1 MKIQI
6 HHTALFIKIMRIS
19 LVQLI
24 ILLIVTGVSFA
35 GPSNAQNVLKI
46 NLSLEINERPI
57 KEVLE
62 QIEEIADVKFAYS
75 VGLVKPEETITL
87 NIKNKELGLILDQI
101 FSPRNVKYFVLGKQI
116 ILNQSNIS
124 DIKSKISQI
133 KIIEMIISGKVT
145 SPDGELLPGVTV
157 LVKGTSNGT
166 VTDINGEYKLEV
178 PGSNGV
184 ILVFSSI
191 GFKEREIS
199 VSETSTV
206 NVILEEDVQGL
217 NEVVVTALG
226 VEKDPKSITYATQK
240 VSPDEAIKVKDP
252 NFMNSL
258 AGKVAGAVITKGNF
272 GPGSAPRILLRG
284 NKSLTGNSEPLFVLN
299 GVPMIGGTDILSNY
313 NPEDIE
319 SIQVLKGASAAALY
333 GSEAANGV
341 ILVNTKKGMH
351 GVSKVEFSSTFT
363 VENAVD
369 LPKLQTS
376 YGQTNPN
383 FNDSWGERISNGSD
397 SHLKEFFEPGQTM
410 INSVSFSNGSEIGQ
424 IYMSYSNTN
433 ASGILP
439 ENDLEQ
445 NNFTVRLTS
454 QFFNDKL
461 SVDASINYT
470 DQKIYNQNSAGGY
483 SALPGIYS
491 FPVGDDFS
499 KYNKDNFEVW
509 DPVRAMYVQNWP
521 YIRNETFPNQNPYWV
536 QNRNQ
541 RDFLR
546 DHTISA
552 ITAKLELYSWLD
564 LQGRV
569 TYDKIFDKSEFRNY
583 ASTQATVAGPNGGYG
598 ISRSSVNNIY
608 SDLLLIGNKNISS
621 DFNLAGTL
629 GFSNRETTSS
639 GLNLSSTVATSLT
652 FPNYFSV
659 FALNGLFNKSESL
672 RKSMTQAAFGNAT
685 LGFRDKVYLDVTGR
699 NEWSST
705 VSQSFFY
712 PSVGV
717 SYILKDASNS
727 RSGSSGVL
735 SFAKLSS
742 SYAEVGNSLPFGIAN
757 WTPPMSLDNNG
768 NINPRGTL
776 PYFDGSDTLNLNP
789 ERTKSYEVGTELR
802 FFNNRLSVNL
812 NYYNAT
818 TYDQILQIQAPAGA
832 GASNFWINGGIIR
845 NKGIEGIV
853 NYNTNLGSVKWA
865 SSLNF
870 SHNKNQIRQLS
881 DLLEAERFVLTSF
894 NQSRLVSI
902 FLTRPEDGKY
912 GAFGDMY
919 GRTYQR
925 DDEGNL
931 ITNEAG
937 IPQVSPNPDQFIGN
951 ANPDF
956 LAGLNNS
963 FAYKQFSLSFL
974 IDSRF
979 GGGVVNRT
987 EVWLDYKGLSERT
1000 GVARDNGGVLVNG
1013 QVVDAK
1019 EFYLNQTGAGATA
1032 IASEYFYDAT
1042 NVRLREFQIGYNLP
1056 ITNDFIKELNLSLI
1070 GRNLFFFFKNAPF
1083 DPEISVNTS
1092 PTSEGIASFS
1102 QPQTRSFGASLR
1114 AIF

>member
-24 ILLIVTGVSFA
+24 IFLVVTGVSVA

-46 NLSLEINERPI
+46 NLSLEIDEQPI
-57 KEVLE
+57 KDVLG

-75 VGLVKPEETITL
+75 VGLVKSKEKISL
-87 NIKNKELGLILDQI
+87 NIVNEELGSVLDEI
-101 FSPRNVKYFVLGKQI
+101 FSSRNVKYFVLGKQI
-116 ILNQSNIS
+116 ILNHSTNLKMSNNLVS
-124 DIKSKISQI
+124 IKLN
-133 KIIEMIISGKVT
+133 ELIISGKV
-145 SPDGELLPGVTV
+145 SNKDGESLPGVTIR
-157 LVKGTSNGT
+157 VKDTTIGT
-166 VTDINGEYKLEV
+166 VTDIDGNYKLEI

-191 GFKEREIS
+191 GFKDQE
-199 VSETSTV
+199 VSIGGRSIINLV
-206 NVILEEDVQGL
+206 LEEDVQSL

-226 VEKDPKSITYATQK
+226 VEKDPKSITYSTQK
-240 VSPDEAIKVKDP
+240 VSPAEAIKVKDP

-299 GVPMIGGTDILSNY
+299 GVPMIGGSDILSNY

-341 ILVNTKKGMH
+341 ILVNTKKGQH

-376 YGQTNPN
+376 YGQTDPN
-383 FNDSWGERISNGSD
+383 YNDSWGEKISNGSD
-397 SHLKEFFEPGQTM
+397 SHLKEFFETGKTK
-410 INSVSFSNGSEIGQ
+410 INSVSFSNGSDIGQ
-424 IYMSYSNTN
+424 LYMSFSNTS

-439 ENDLEQ
+439 KNKLEQ

-461 SVDASINYT
+461 SIDGSVNYT
-470 DQKIYNQNSAGGY
+470 NQEIFNQNSAGGY

-499 KYNKDNFEVW
+499 KYDKDNFEVW

-541 RDFLR
+541 RDFQR

-552 ITAKLELYSWLD
+552 FTAKLELYSWLD
-564 LQGRV
+564 LQGRI
-569 TYDKIFDKSEFRNY
+569 TYDKIYDKSEFRNY
-583 ASTQATVAGPNGGYG
+583 ASTQGTVAGPNGGYG
-598 ISRSSVNNIY
+598 MSQSSIDNIY
-608 SDLLLIGNKNISS
+608 SDLLLIGNKNISA
-621 DFNLAGTL
+621 DYNLAGTL
-629 GFSNRETTSS
+629 GFSNRETTSA
-639 GLNLSSTVATSLT
+639 GLNLSSTVPTSLV

-659 FALNGLFNKSESL
+659 YALNGQYNKGESL
-672 RKSMTQAAFGNAT
+672 RKTMTQAAFGNAT
-685 LGFRDKVYLDVTGR
+685 LGYKEKIYLDITAR

-705 VSQSFFY
+705 VAQSFFY
-712 PSVGV
+712 PSAGL
-717 SYILKDASNS
+717 SYILKDGSNDRPSASN
-727 RSGSSGVL
+727 VL
-735 SFAKLSS
+735 SFAKLTA
-742 SYAEVGNSLPFGIAN
+742 SYAEVGNSLPFGINNRA
-757 WTPPMSLDNNG
+757 PAMSLDNSG
-768 NINPRGTL
+768 NLNPRGTL
-776 PYFDGSDTLNLNP
+776 PFFNGTDTLNLNP
-789 ERTKSYEVGTELR
+789 ERTKSYEFGTELR
-802 FFNNRLSVNL
+802 FLNNKLSLNL

-818 TYDQILQIQAPAGA
+818 TSDQILQIQAPAGA

-845 NKGIEGIV
+845 NKGIEGII
-853 NYNTNLGSVKWA
+853 NYNSSIGEIQWA

-870 SHNKNQIRQLS
+870 SHNKNQIRELS
-881 DLLEAERFVLTSF
+881 DKLDAERFVLTSF

-902 FLTRPEDGKY
+902 YLTRPVDGEY
-912 GAFGDMY
+912 GSFGDMY
-919 GRTYQR
+919 GRVYEK
-925 DDEGNL
+925 DENGTL
-931 ITNEAG
+931 ITDEDG
-937 IPQVSPNPDQFIGN
+937 LPQVSANPDQFIGN
-951 ANPDF
+951 ANPNF

-963 FAYKQFSLSFL
+963 FAYKNFSLSFL

-979 GGGVVNRT
+979 GGGVINRT
-987 EVWLDYKGLSERT
+987 EVWLDYKGLSERS
-1000 GVARDNGGVLVNG
+1000 GEARDNGGVMVNG
-1013 QVVDAK
+1013 QMVDAK
-1019 EFYLNQTGAGATA
+1019 EYYLNQTGAGATA
-1032 IASEYFYDAT
+1032 IASEYFFDAT
-1042 NVRLREFQIGYNLP
+1042 NIRLREFQIGYNLP
-1056 ITNDFIKELNLSLI
+1056 LTNEFIKELNLSFV
-1070 GRNLFFFFKNAPF
+1070 GRNLFFFYKKAPF

-1092 PTSEGIASFS
+1092 PTSEGISSFS
-1102 QPQTRSFGASLR
+1102 QPQTRSFGVSLR

>member
-24 ILLIVTGVSFA
+24 IFLIVTGASVA
-35 GPSNAQNVLKI
+35 GPSHAQNVLKI
-46 NLSLEINERPI
+46 NLSIEIDEQPI
-57 KEVLE
+57 KDVLG
-62 QIEEIADVKFAYS
+62 QIEDLADVKFAYS
-75 VGLVKPEETITL
+75 VGLVRPKETISL
-87 NIKNKELGLILDQI
+87 KIVNEELGAVLDKI
-101 FSPRNVKYFVLGKQI
+101 FSSRNVKYFVLGKQI
-116 ILNQSNIS
+116 ILNQSTNFKMNNNLIS
-124 DIKSKISQI
+124 IKLN
-133 KIIEMIISGKVT
+133 ELIISGKV
-145 SPDGELLPGVTV
+145 SNKDGESLPGVTIR
-157 LVKGTSNGT
+157 VKGTTIGT
-166 VTDINGEYKLEV
+166 VTDIEGDYKLEI

-191 GFKEREIS
+191 GFKDQEVSIDGRS
-199 VSETSTV
+199 VINLV
-206 NVILEEDVQGL
+206 LEEDVQSL

-226 VEKDPKSITYATQK
+226 VEKDPKSITYSTQK
-240 VSPDEAIKVKDP
+240 VSPAEASKVKDP

-299 GVPMIGGTDILSNY
+299 GVPMIGGSDILSNY

-341 ILVNTKKGMH
+341 ILVNTKKGQH

-376 YGQTNPN
+376 YGQTDPIY
-383 FNDSWGERISNGSD
+383 NDSWGEKISNGSD
-397 SHLKEFFEPGQTM
+397 SHLKEFFETGKTR
-410 INSVSFSNGSEIGQ
+410 INSVSFSNGSDIGQ
-424 IYMSYSNTN
+424 LYMSFSNTS

-439 ENDLEQ
+439 KNKLEQ

-461 SVDASINYT
+461 SIDGSINYT
-470 DQKIYNQNSAGGY
+470 NQEIFNQNSAGGY

-499 KYNKDNFEVW
+499 KYDKDNFEIW

-541 RDFLR
+541 RDFQR

-552 ITAKLELYSWLD
+552 FIAKLELYSWLD
-564 LQGRV
+564 LQGRI
-569 TYDKIFDKSEFRNY
+569 TYDKIYDKSEFRNY
-583 ASTQATVAGPNGGYG
+583 ASTQGTVAGPNGGYG
-598 ISRSSVNNIY
+598 LGQSSIDNIY
-608 SDLLLIGNKNISS
+608 SDLLLIGNKNITR
-621 DFNLAGTL
+621 DYNLAGTL
-629 GFSNRETTSS
+629 GFSNRETTSA
-639 GLNLSSTVATSLT
+639 GLNLSSTVPTSLV

-659 FALNGLFNKSESL
+659 YALNGQYNKGESL
-672 RKSMTQAAFGNAT
+672 RKTMTQAAFGNAT
-685 LGFRDKVYLDVTGR
+685 LGYREKIYLDITAR

-705 VSQSFFY
+705 VAQSFFY
-712 PSVGV
+712 PSVGL
-717 SYILKDASNS
+717 SYILKDGSNDRNSASN
-727 RSGSSGVL
+727 VL
-735 SFAKLSS
+735 SFAKFTG
-742 SYAEVGNSLPFGIAN
+742 SYAEVGNSLPFGINNRA
-757 WTPPMSLDNNG
+757 PAMSLDNSG
-768 NINPRGTL
+768 NLNPRGTL
-776 PYFDGSDTLNLNP
+776 PFFNGTDTLSLNP
-789 ERTKSYEVGTELR
+789 ERTKSYEFGAELR
-802 FFNNRLSVNL
+802 FINDKLSLNL

-818 TYDQILQIQAPAGA
+818 TSDQILQIQAPAGA

-845 NKGIEGIV
+845 NKGIEGII
-853 NYNTNLGSVKWA
+853 NYNSSIGGIQWV

-870 SHNKNQIRQLS
+870 SHNKNQIRELS
-881 DLLEAERFVLTSF
+881 DKLDAERFVLTSF

-902 FLTRPEDGKY
+902 YLTRPVDGEY
-912 GAFGDMY
+912 GSFGDMY
-919 GRTYQR
+919 GRVYEKNENGT
-925 DDEGNL
+925 L
-931 ITNEAG
+931 ITDEDG
-937 IPQVSPNPDQFIGN
+937 LPQVSANPDQFIGN
-951 ANPDF
+951 ANPNF

-963 FAYKQFSLSFL
+963 FAYKNFSLSFL

-979 GGGVVNRT
+979 GGGVINRT
-987 EVWLDYKGLSERT
+987 EVWLDYKGLSERS
-1000 GVARDNGGVLVNG
+1000 GAARDNGGVMVNG
-1013 QVVDAK
+1013 QMVDAK

-1032 IASEYFYDAT
+1032 IASEYFFDAT
-1042 NVRLREFQIGYNLP
+1042 NIRLREFQIGYNLP
-1056 ITNDFIKELNLSLI
+1056 LTNEFIKKLNLSFV
-1070 GRNLFFFFKNAPF
+1070 GRNLFFFYKKAPF

-1092 PTSEGIASFS
+1092 PTSEGISSFS
-1102 QPQTRSFGASLR
+1102 QPQTRSFGISLR